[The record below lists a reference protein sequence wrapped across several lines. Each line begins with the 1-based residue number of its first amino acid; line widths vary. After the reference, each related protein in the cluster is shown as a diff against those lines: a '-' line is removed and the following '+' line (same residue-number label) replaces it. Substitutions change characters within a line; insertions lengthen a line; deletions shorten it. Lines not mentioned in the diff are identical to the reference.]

1 MKKRNRSNKNDKMKY
16 LKILL
21 SQKGFTLKDLKC
33 EAALMICCM
42 LIDNYLI
49 IEKEGKS
56 SAVIKGVTS
65 NDVKVIFE
73 MMENFQASLY
83 ENVLSTEELQVII
96 DNKSKSQKSLIKY
109 KLIEPLAYFYN
120 VGVNR
125 LKSKIIEQNGS
136 DTNILWIPELI
147 AITLIQDM
155 IEEGYIFTKFPF
167 LEEIDFT
174 RLFDIYIKTN
184 SKLKQTESIKLFSK
198 ENTTIISKMQNVSN
212 SIASALINC
221 KYK

>member
-1 MKKRNRSNKNDKMKY
+1 MKKINRSNKNDKMKY
-16 LKILL
+16 LKVLL

-33 EAALMICCM
+33 EAALMICSM

-49 IEKEGKS
+49 IEEEGKS
-56 SAVIKGVTS
+56 SSVIKDVTT
-65 NDVKVIFE
+65 NDVKVIHE
-73 MMENFQASLY
+73 MMKNLQASLY
-83 ENVLSTEELQVII
+83 ENVLSTKELQVII

-120 VGVNR
+120 KGVNR

-136 DTNILWIPELI
+136 AEKILWIPELI

-155 IEEGYIFTKFPF
+155 KEEGYKFTKFPF
-167 LEEIDFT
+167 IEEIDFT
-174 RLFDIYIKTN
+174 RLFTIYIKTN
-184 SKLKQTESIKLFSK
+184 SKLKEIESIELFSK
-198 ENTTIISKMQNVSN
+198 KEKTIISKMQNVSN

-221 KYK
+221 KYN